1 MIRTACFS
9 LLELPFLAAYV
20 VLSVLDIGLTLSGQ
34 SAAYWSGQYEL
45 AREFNLLIRWSLV
58 VSPWLFL
65 ALTALLSSAL
75 VAVALQ
81 FGRRLATVVVFLGC
95 VGHFIGAGSWLLHI
109 EGWGLP
115 LVLLQSAGV
124 WWLIE
129 KDWPRFAGGEAC
141 SS

>member
-1 MIRTACFS
+1 MFRTACS
-9 LLELPFLAAYV
+9 RLIELPFLGAYV
-20 VLSVLDIGLTLSGQ
+20 VLSVLDIGLTLAGQ
-34 SAAYWSGQYEL
+34 SADYWSGQYEL

-65 ALTALLSSAL
+65 ALTVLLSSSL

-81 FGRRLATVVVFLGC
+81 LGRRIATVVVFMGC

-115 LVLLQSAGV
+115 LVLLQLAAA

-129 KDWPRFAGGEAC
+129 RDWPRFAGNEAC
-141 SS
+141 ST